1 MKIGWNLSDLA
12 VEEGKIKADNCPQ
25 TIISFDS
32 KYVGCEIRFRAVG
45 PAVGEFGCFG
55 EDDSEPLQIV
65 KVNFD

>member
-1 MKIGWNLSDLA
+1 MSEQTVDLLNA
-12 VEEGKIKADNCPQ
+12 L
-25 TIISFDS
+25 
-32 KYVGCEIRFRAVG
+32 VGCEIRFRAVS

>member
-1 MKIGWNLSDLA
+1 MILLLK
-12 VEEGKIKADNCPQ
+12 K
-25 TIISFDS
+25 
-32 KYVGCEIRFRAVG
+32 VGCEIRFRAVG